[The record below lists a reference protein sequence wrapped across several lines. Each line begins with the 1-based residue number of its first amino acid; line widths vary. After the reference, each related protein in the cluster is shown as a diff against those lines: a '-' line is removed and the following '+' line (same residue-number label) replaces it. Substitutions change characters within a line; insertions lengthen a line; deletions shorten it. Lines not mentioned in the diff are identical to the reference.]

1 MIHLD
6 TGFLIHALVKDSSA
20 DKQLRKWL
28 VEGVPLAVSTIVWA
42 EFLCGPVKSHEIE
55 LAARIIPEQVPF
67 VADDA
72 ELSARLFNLG
82 RRRRGSLADCMI
94 AATTLRCGASLATAN
109 PTDFHKLE
117 SSDLKIISET

>member
-1 MIHLD
+1 VIHLD
-6 TGFLIHALVKDSSA
+6 TSFLISALVPDSSA

-28 VEGVPLAVSTIVWA
+28 IKGLPLGISTIVWT
-42 EFLCGPVKSHEIE
+42 EFLCGPVKAHEIE

-82 RRRRGSLADCMI
+82 GRRRGSLADCMI

-109 PTDFHKLE
+109 PADFQKLE
-117 SSDLKIISET
+117 PSGLKIIYET

>member
-6 TGFLIHALVKDSSA
+6 TGFLIHALVKHSSA

-28 VEGVPLAVSTIVWA
+28 VEGAPLAVSTIVWA
-42 EFLCGPVKSHEIE
+42 EFLCGPVKAHEIE
-55 LAARIIPEQVPF
+55 LAARFIPEQVPF

-109 PTDFHKLE
+109 PADFHKLE